1 MLINNNLNYDELIL
15 SSGGIK
21 GGIIIGALDYL
32 FSIHDIS
39 KIKYYTGCSIG
50 AILCFMLCI
59 GYNPTELNDIF
70 INIDEK
76 ILINININNLF
87 NSYGLDDFSN
97 MINFLKAMMYIKEI
111 DYDITF
117 KDLYE
122 KTNKILTIVVT
133 NLNKNCAEYLNYETR
148 PDMSILKAIR
158 MSISIP
164 ILITPV
170 NDNNTI
176 YVDGALLDSYPYNYY
191 KNTNKIGIWVLSKN
205 EYDKIFNGI
214 NNNSENIISFEN
226 YFKSLIL
233 TLWISNIK
241 YEYKKIPPNTI
252 MIIDE
257 NNIDGFN
264 LKIEKSLKIE
274 FYEKGYN
281 KCTEYFF
288 KLKNTNYLEKKY
300 YYLWKS
306 KIINKI

>member
-1 MLINNNLNYDELIL
+1 
-15 SSGGIK
+15 
-21 GGIIIGALDYL
+21 
-32 FSIHDIS
+32 
-39 KIKYYTGCSIG
+39 
-50 AILCFMLCI
+50 
-59 GYNPTELNDIF
+59 
-70 INIDEK
+70 
-76 ILINININNLF
+76 
-87 NSYGLDDFSN
+87 
-97 MINFLKAMMYIKEI
+97 MYIKEI

-191 KNTNKIGIWVLSKN
+191 KNTNKIGVWVLGKN

-241 YEYKKIPPNTI
+241 YEYKKVPPNTI